1 MTTPTTLTSAGGK
14 RRSRSEG
21 ESDRASSVQPSSPG
35 GSSSRSSAK
44 QQIRHR
50 ASVACA
56 SCRERRIRCVVSEGE
71 SECTQCR
78 RTGATCIIKDDDERR
93 RPISKAYM
101 SSLSTRI
108 SLLEGMLKDRGVV
121 PPPAIH
127 PPKTRQEAQARQHE
141 DQSQDGHHDQHQQT
155 NHEPFVSLEPLLS
168 PGTKATPPM
177 FHHPPTPPGSGDE
190 DALTAEPDYAT
201 GISTTEPT
209 NFTALIDPV
218 LLQEPPE
225 PQPTPKQAPPPQET
239 SIRHILAS
247 RGSLITDPSTHQ
259 TRYFG
264 PTANSH
270 VYAPPL
276 PSHSPLIP
284 TQPDPASQQ
293 HTRRAEQLLYSLP
306 PSIHDHL
313 LGRFWEYYNAW
324 QQVVHQTAFE
334 TGRATRDGRF
344 YSVFLHLTMLAVGF
358 RFADWEREDV
368 KRLAVDGRESVMH
381 RVARGLVLG
390 ELGRLGGLEGGTQ
403 MGSVPGVQG
412 LLMLAAA
419 ECGIGRDAAGWMYCG
434 MAGRL
439 AFDIGLHVSCATVP
453 GMSELEKQTRRQA
466 MTACVML
473 DRKWALFLGRP
484 TAIKTHDIAHDVL
497 PRAGYHPG
505 LGIPTTTSRVTDIH
519 RHLFELLDLAGK
531 VADFQNTTYGAAHE
545 FPTKDLEDRAY
556 LRFVA
561 LERLF
566 HTWYRRLPEYLT
578 WTPANVESAPVGF
591 FMLHQH
597 FHECMVLLHRP
608 WAKYGPLSLDGYT
621 PASAARYPSPESPSN
636 QTHGHKGPNGIND
649 LPPWMT
655 TAFSPQP
662 QPDNRASLSRS
673 MCTQHAIRIAR
684 VFAHYRQRFDGRRVV
699 LCAVQHAGTAALAL
713 MAALA
718 HKSAELDHHSNLR
731 YLQVLSTAIYDLSHL
746 YAPGAR
752 MYQLLKRM
760 LVEIREEMAK
770 NGGWGIGALVGS
782 RYQSQTGSSNE
793 NGGVMLGLG
802 SGHPGYWPIAN
813 ENDNENALRGS
824 VDRLESIQEEE
835 PEYARTH
842 KRRRLS
848 SLSSAAVAT
857 ISPSFLTNN
866 TFQSCPTP
874 PATLGQ
880 SPSEPGTFDL
890 DSVHASFVDFINR
903 GGEGEGIDSW
913 PPAALEGG
921 PLGVSIPTASEN
933 LSATVMDTNHTADHG
948 NADADA
954 DANTNVSVRRIAQAQ
969 TPKTNSPDDETSA
982 AKTIED
988 WLAEPSKILTPAV
1001 SKAISYSSSAL
1012 QARKSLSHA
1021 TADGTPILR
1030 DPHVVFLETHLGGV
1044 DFDLGPDSGLGLGVF
1059 DVEGRSGSGDI
1070 VTKGD
1075 TTLQTDQRTESNT
1088 DMEMDTIHVA
1098 VDKMDWAI
1106 PNTSSNVHLTTAKPA
1121 TATAPVSH
1129 LASTPGPTASSPSLT
1144 TSLSVSGLGVVTP
1157 RPVDIPP
1164 SSTTPITLDE
1174 LAQSV
1179 EEAVGSA
1186 RARAKARAEAA
1197 AAAATSTMTPTP
1209 PHINEPENGD
1219 VFTGMDPVEHVGE
1232 VAAGS
1237 GKDGVE
1243 GRMDVD
1249 GVVGEG
1255 VGGPGAVEVRSPVRA
1270 GSELDFLEL

>member
-1 MTTPTTLTSAGGK
+1 MTTPTALTSAGGK

-141 DQSQDGHHDQHQQT
+141 DQSQDGHHYQHQQT

-276 PSHSPLIP
+276 PSHSTLIP

-578 WTPANVESAPVGF
+578 WTPTNVESAPVGF

-608 WAKYGPLSLDGYT
+608 WAKYGPLSLDGYSST
-621 PASAARYPSPESPSN
+621 SAARYPSPESPSN
-636 QTHGHKGPNGIND
+636 QTHGHKGPTGMND

-673 MCTQHAIRIAR
+673 MCTQHAIRIVR

-770 NGGWGIGALVGS
+770 NGGWGIGALVGG
-782 RYQSQTGSSNE
+782 RYQSSR
-793 NGGVMLGLG
+793 
-802 SGHPGYWPIAN
+802 PGYWPPGN
-813 ENDNENALRGS
+813 ENENENSLRGQ
-824 VDRLESIQEEE
+824 VDRLEIIQEEE

-848 SLSSAAVAT
+848 SLSSAGVAT

-921 PLGVSIPTASEN
+921 PLGVSIPTASEE
-933 LSATVMDTNHTADHG
+933 LSASVMDPNRTAERGGTDANA
-948 NADADA
+948 NADAH
-954 DANTNVSVRRIAQAQ
+954 VSVPAQAQ

-988 WLAEPSKILTPAV
+988 WLAEPSKIPTPAV
-1001 SKAISYSSSAL
+1001 SKAISYSSAL

-1059 DVEGRSGSGDI
+1059 EAEDI
-1070 VTKGD
+1070 
-1075 TTLQTDQRTESNT
+1075 
-1088 DMEMDTIHVA
+1088 DTIHVA

-1106 PNTSSNVHLTTAKPA
+1106 PNVATAA
-1121 TATAPVSH
+1121 TATAAAPH
-1129 LASTPGPTASSPSLT
+1129 LASTPGPTSPSLPT
-1144 TSLSVSGLGVVTP
+1144 NLSISGLGVVTP

-1197 AAAATSTMTPTP
+1197 AAAVAAAPTTTPS
-1209 PHINEPENGD
+1209 HSNELETGD
-1219 VFTGMDPVEHVGE
+1219 AFTGMSPIEDTGAPTASSE
-1232 VAAGS
+1232 
-1237 GKDGVE
+1237 KDGVE
-1243 GRMDVD
+1243 SRMATG

-1255 VGGPGAVEVRSPVRA
+1255 IGGPGAVEVGSPVRA